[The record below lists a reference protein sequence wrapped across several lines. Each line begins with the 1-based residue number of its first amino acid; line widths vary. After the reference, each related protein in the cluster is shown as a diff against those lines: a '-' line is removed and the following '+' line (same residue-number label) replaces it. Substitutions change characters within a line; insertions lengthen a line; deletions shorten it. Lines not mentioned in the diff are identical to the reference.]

1 MASVFRQG
9 DDVHESHGT
18 SLEAVRVGDAYF
30 QGADRRR
37 DDVAADLD
45 HREPS
50 AVRVVVQTVEPF
62 LCVSPPWL
70 VRR

>member
-1 MASVFRQG
+1 MASVFTQG
-9 DDVHESHGT
+9 DDVRESHGK
-18 SLEAVRVGDAYF
+18 SLQAVRVGYAYF

-50 AVRVVVQTVEPF
+50 AIRVVDQTVKP
-62 LCVSPPWL
+62 LVCVNPPWL